1 MFSTT
6 FEIGGVVGS
15 ALIGVMLDK
24 YVFKNI
30 IICLYRGSYMSANV
44 LLNLLNKL
52 GKRDKMLDKPHIVS
66 PYCNKVNKFINTEA

>member
-24 YVFKNI
+24 YVFQNI
-30 IICLYRGSYMSANV
+30 IIPLYRGSYMSSHV
-44 LLNLLNKL
+44 LLNL
-52 GKRDKMLDKPHIVS
+52 
-66 PYCNKVNKFINTEA
+66 

>member
-30 IICLYRGSYMSANV
+30 IIRLYRGSKMNTQV
-44 LLNLLNKL
+44 LLN
-52 GKRDKMLDKPHIVS
+52 
-66 PYCNKVNKFINTEA
+66 